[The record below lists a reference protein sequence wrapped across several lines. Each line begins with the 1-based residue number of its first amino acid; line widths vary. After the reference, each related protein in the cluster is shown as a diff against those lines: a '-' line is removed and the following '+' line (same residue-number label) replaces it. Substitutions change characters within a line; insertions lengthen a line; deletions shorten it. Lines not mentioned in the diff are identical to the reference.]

1 MSLRI
6 KVSSREPGYVLKD
19 LDKAAEISLFY
30 GFQPIKTP
38 KIEKVDLDH
47 AQSIAPQPQQDI
59 KNVFPRAEEK
69 ISLLRSLLAW
79 NLESTASPTMLHYK
93 RPLSR
98 IALKQAADELSYS
111 LDIVNSIESV
121 SEAIAIRTAVAI
133 LADHGHNKVIVDINS
148 LGDKHSMTQFEKE
161 LQNFSRK
168 HGSTMPPEVKQQLK
182 KDPFE
187 CLRCDHE
194 KWKEIRERA
203 PQSLSYLSE
212 QSIEHFQQVLEYLE
226 TLDIPYRINPRL
238 IGQRHYCSHTVF
250 EIKSAHETEGAPD
263 ETLAVGTRHNYIA
276 KRIGYKKE
284 TPLVSVNLHFKKTGA
299 SPKLFF
305 KNQPQPKFFFIQFGQ
320 IARLKSLGVI
330 ESLRQARIP
339 VHHQLNSNKFV
350 GQLTAAES
358 LKTPFV
364 IIMGQK
370 EALENTVVV
379 RHMPTRSQ
387 EIVSIPQ
394 LAIYLSRLKS

>member
-1 MSLRI
+1 MSVKI
-6 KVSSREPGYVLKD
+6 KIKSVNGPSYLLKD
-19 LDKAAEISLFY
+19 LDKAAEVALFY
-30 GFQPIKTP
+30 GFQPIRTP
-38 KIEKVDLDH
+38 KIEKKDIDE
-47 AQSIAPQPQQDI
+47 ANSIAPNNAENNKSI
-59 KNVFPRAEEK
+59 FPRPEEK
-69 ISLLRSLLAW
+69 ISLLRSLLTW
-79 NLESTASPTMLHYK
+79 NMENSPTPNMFHYR

-98 IALKQAADELSYS
+98 ISVKQSADELSYS
-111 LDIVNSIESV
+111 LDIIGSGESV

-148 LGDKHSMTQFEKE
+148 LGDKHSITQFEKE
-161 LQNFSRK
+161 LQNFTKK
-168 HGSTMPPEVKQQLK
+168 HGSTMPPEVKQQLR

-194 KWKEIRERA
+194 KWKEVRERA

-226 TLDIPYRINPRL
+226 TLEIPYRINPKL
-238 IGQRHYCSHTVF
+238 IGQRQYCSHTVF
-250 EIKSAHETEGAPD
+250 EIRSAD
-263 ETLAVGTRHNYIA
+263 ETTNVQDEAFAVGTRHNYIA
-276 KRIGYKKE
+276 KRVGFKKE
-284 TPLVSVNLHFKKTGA
+284 TPLVSVNLSFKKAGA
-299 SPKLFF
+299 NPKLFF
-305 KNQPQPKFFFIQFGQ
+305 KNRPQPKFFFIQFGQ
-320 IARLKSLGVI
+320 IARLKSLSVI

-339 VHHQLNSNKFV
+339 VHHQLSSNKFV
-350 GQLTAAES
+350 GQLSAAES

-387 EIVSIPQ
+387 EVVSLPE
-394 LAIYLSRLKS
+394 LAIYLSRLK

>member
-1 MSLRI
+1 MSLKI
-6 KVSSREPGYVLKD
+6 KKSVRDPGFILKD

-30 GFQPIKTP
+30 GFQPIRTP
-38 KIEKVDLDH
+38 KIEKSDIDQANSLAPNRGEVTK
-47 AQSIAPQPQQDI
+47 SI
-59 KNVFPRAEEK
+59 FPRPEEK
-69 ISLLRSLLAW
+69 ISLLRSLLSW
-79 NLESTASPTMLHYK
+79 DMENSPTPTMLHYK

-98 IALKQAADELSYS
+98 ISIKQSADELSYS
-111 LDIVNSIESV
+111 LDIVGSGESV

-133 LADHGHNKVIVDINS
+133 LADHGHNKIIVDINS
-148 LGDKHSMTQFEKE
+148 LGDKHSIGAFEKE
-161 LQNFSRK
+161 LQNFTRK
-168 HGSTMPPEVKQQLK
+168 HGPSMPPEVKQQLK

-194 KWKEIRERA
+194 KWKEVRDRS

-238 IGQRHYCSHTVF
+238 LSHRNYCSHTVF
-250 EIKSAHETEGAPD
+250 EIKSANEVEGAP
-263 ETLAVGTRHNYIA
+263 EESFAVGTRHNYIA
-276 KRIGYKKE
+276 KRIGFKKE
-284 TPLVSVNLHFKKTGA
+284 TPLVSVNLSFKKPGIV
-299 SPKLFF
+299 PKLFF
-305 KNQPQPKFFFIQFGQ
+305 KNRPQPRFFFIQFGQ
-320 IARLKSLGVI
+320 IARLKSLSVI

-350 GQLTAAES
+350 GQLTTAES

-387 EIVSIPQ
+387 EIVSLPE
-394 LAIYLSRLKS
+394 LAIYLSRLK

>member
-1 MSLRI
+1 MSLKI
-6 KVSSREPGYVLKD
+6 KIKSVREPAYLSKD

-38 KIEKVDLDH
+38 KIEKSDIDH
-47 AQSIAPQPQQDI
+47 AASINSNRTENHKSI
-59 KNVFPRAEEK
+59 FPRAEEK
-69 ISLLRSLLAW
+69 VSLLRSVLLW
-79 NLESTASPTMLHYK
+79 NMEGGTNPNMFHYK

-98 IALKQAADELSYS
+98 ISMKQSADELSYS
-111 LDIVNSIESV
+111 LDIVGSNESV

-133 LADHGHNKVIVDINS
+133 LADHGHDKIIIDINS
-148 LGDKHSMTQFEKE
+148 LGDKNSITQFEKE
-161 LQNFSRK
+161 LQNFSKK
-168 HGSTMPPEVKQQLK
+168 HGVNMPPEVRQQLK

-194 KWKEIRERA
+194 KWKEVRERA

-238 IGQRHYCSHTVF
+238 LGQRQYCSHTVF
-250 EIKSAHETEGAPD
+250 EIKNANETEGVT
-263 ETLAVGTRHNYIA
+263 ETFAVGTRHNYIA
-276 KRIGYKKE
+276 KRVGFKRE
-284 TPLVSVNLHFKKTGA
+284 TPLVSVNLSFKKPHAT
-299 SPKLFF
+299 PKLFF
-305 KNQPQPKFFFIQFGQ
+305 KNRPQPKFFFIQFGS
-320 IARLKSLGVI
+320 IARLKSLSVI

-339 VHHQLNSNKFV
+339 VHHQLSSNKFV
-350 GQLTAAES
+350 GQLTSAES

-379 RHMPTRSQ
+379 RHMNTRSQ
-387 EIVSIPQ
+387 EIVSLPE
-394 LAIYLSRLKS
+394 LAIYLSRLKN

>member
-38 KIEKVDLDH
+38 KIEKIDIDQ
-47 AQSIAPQPQQDI
+47 AQSIAPQGHDGA
-59 KNVFPRAEEK
+59 KSVFPRAEEK

-79 NLESTASPTMLHYK
+79 NLESAASPTMLHYK

-98 IALKQAADELSYS
+98 IAIKQPADELSYS

-148 LGDKHSMTQFEKE
+148 LGDKHSMAQFEKE
-161 LQNFSRK
+161 LQNFSKK

-187 CLRCDHE
+187 CLKCEHE
-194 KWKEIRERA
+194 KWKEVRERA

-238 IGQRHYCSHTVF
+238 IGQRQYCSHTVF
-250 EIKSAHETEGAPD
+250 EIKSADETEGVTD

-284 TPLVSVNLHFKKTGA
+284 TPLVSVNLNFKKAGA
-299 SPKLFF
+299 NPKLFF
-305 KNQPQPKFFFIQFGQ
+305 KNRPQPKFFFIQFGQ

-350 GQLTAAES
+350 GQLTTAES

-379 RHMPTRSQ
+379 RHMHTRSQ
-387 EIVSIPQ
+387 EIVSLPE
-394 LAIYLSRLKS
+394 LAIYLSRLK

>member
-1 MSLRI
+1 MTLRI

-19 LDKAAEISLFY
+19 LDKAAEVSLFY

-38 KIEKVDLDH
+38 KIEKVDIDQ
-47 AQSIAPQPQQDI
+47 AQSIVSQPYEGT
-59 KNVFPRAEEK
+59 KHVFPRAEEK

-79 NLESTASPTMLHYK
+79 NLGDAISPTMLHYK

-133 LADHGHNKVIVDINS
+133 LADHGYSKVIVDINS

-168 HGSTMPPEVKQQLK
+168 HGSAMPPEVKQLLK

-187 CLRCDHE
+187 CLRCEHE
-194 KWKEIRERA
+194 KWKEVRERA

-238 IGQRHYCSHTVF
+238 IGQRQYCSHTVF
-250 EIKSAHETEGAPD
+250 EIKNAHETEGTPD

-284 TPLVSVNLHFKKTGA
+284 TPLVSVNLHFKKAGA

-305 KNQPQPKFFFIQFGQ
+305 KNRPQPKFFFIQFGQ

-350 GQLTAAES
+350 GQLTTAES

-379 RHMPTRSQ
+379 RHMHTRSQ
-387 EIVSIPQ
+387 EIVSLPE
-394 LAIYLSRLKS
+394 LAIYLSRLK